1 MVYSADDIAASTS
14 LQFLAYRCAAM
25 ATFWT
30 YDYACS
36 FEEEWKFLHQS
47 RWNKVKCLYIIARYV
62 PFCLITT
69 DLYLNFAP
77 NENPDK
83 CRKLINVYSC
93 FSLMSIISAEC
104 IFVLRTY
111 ALWNNNRFVLAAMV
125 SASVATIITSISIEF
140 TTISTSYVLISAI
153 PGITGCYRSSSGVQF
168 FMPFLLLF
176 IFELGL
182 VSLTLIRAI
191 QSWRSDNGPLYSVLV
206 KHNIFYYA
214 CGLLLS
220 AVNILMPVLFSNY
233 AYHSFFEDVQFF
245 LLAIL
250 ATRMHLHLWHIDRN
264 VHGSD
269 ALVYVSDILSPDQT
283 L

>member
-1 MVYSADDIAASTS
+1 
-14 LQFLAYRCAAM
+14 M

-36 FEEEWKFLHQS
+36 LEEEWKFLHRS
-47 RWNKVKCLYIIARYV
+47 RWSKVKGLYLIARYV
-62 PFCLITT
+62 PFFLITT

-83 CRKLINVYSC
+83 CRKLINIYSC
-93 FSLMSIISAEC
+93 FSLISIISAEC
-104 IFVLRTY
+104 IFVFRTY
-111 ALWNNNRFVLAAMV
+111 ALWNNNRLVLAAMV
-125 SASVATIITSISIEF
+125 FASVATIVASITIEF
-140 TTISTSYVLISAI
+140 ATISTSYVLISAI

-176 IFELGL
+176 VFELGL
-182 VSLTLIRAI
+182 VSLTLTRAI
-191 QSWRSDNGPLYSVLV
+191 QSWRSDNGPLYAVLV

-220 AVNILMPVLFSNY
+220 VVNVLMPVLFSNY
-233 AYHSFFEDVQFF
+233 AYHSFFEDLQFF

-250 ATRMHLHLWHIDRN
+250 ATRMYLHLWHIDRN
-264 VHGSD
+264 LHGSD
-269 ALVYVSDILSPDQT
+269 ALTRT
-283 L
+283 LQIFIPAECTEQDDNAERMTRLLLFVG